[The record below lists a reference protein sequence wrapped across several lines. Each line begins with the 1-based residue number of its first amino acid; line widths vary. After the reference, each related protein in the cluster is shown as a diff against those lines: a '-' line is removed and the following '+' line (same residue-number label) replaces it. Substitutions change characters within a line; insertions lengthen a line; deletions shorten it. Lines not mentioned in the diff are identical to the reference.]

1 MNLLRG
7 YIRLIYKGDGGMK
20 ILGILASHQERGLNA
35 QMLSEV
41 LDNVD
46 SGVETETIYLENY
59 QITPHK
65 YHEDNPVLDELAK
78 KLMDSDVWVF
88 AAPTYFRGL
97 SGVLKNFFDCMRPKF
112 VYFKE
117 NGDTIPGPF
126 KNKHYLSIGSCY
138 VSTTENFLTGVT
150 DEAFRTIDRVMSA
163 AGVIK
168 VGEIVL
174 PGTFGMKTLPNNKKK
189 LCHKYA
195 KKISVRKRKD
205 DSTVKRYIQLFFM
218 IAVMAL
224 LTMGIQIPLA
234 PWVSGNFWLNY
245 LSFTIIFFVL
255 LACILHFVTF
265 MKHRR
270 R

>member
-1 MNLLRG
+1 
-7 YIRLIYKGDGGMK
+7 MK
-20 ILGILASHQERGLNA
+20 ILGILASHQEHGLNA
-35 QMLSEV
+35 QMLDEV
-41 LDNVD
+41 LKNVD
-46 SGVETETIYLENY
+46 SGVKTETIFLENY
-59 QITPHK
+59 DITPHK
-65 YHEDNPVLDELAK
+65 YHEDNPVLDELAQ

-88 AAPTYFRGL
+88 AAPTYWREL

-112 VYFKE
+112 VYFKQ

-126 KNKHYLSIGSCY
+126 RNKHYLSISSCY
-138 VSTTENFLTGVT
+138 VSTLENFVTGVT
-150 DEAFRTIDRVMSA
+150 DDSFKTIDRVMSA

-174 PGTFGMKTLPNNKKK
+174 PNTFGMKAIPYNKKK
-189 LCHKYA
+189 LCQKYA

-218 IAVMAL
+218 IAIMAL
-224 LTMGIQIPLA
+224 ITMGIQLPL
-234 PWVSGNFWLNY
+234 SGWIGNNFWLNY
-245 LSFTIIFFVL
+245 ASFTIIFFVL

-265 MKHRR
+265 VKHRR

>member
-1 MNLLRG
+1 
-7 YIRLIYKGDGGMK
+7 MK
-20 ILGILASHQERGLNA
+20 ILGILASHQEHGLNA
-35 QMLSEV
+35 QMLDEV
-41 LDNVD
+41 LKNVD
-46 SGVETETIYLENY
+46 SGIETETIFLENY
-59 QITPHK
+59 DITPHK
-65 YHEDNPVLDELAK
+65 YHEDNPVLDELAQ
-78 KLMDSDVWVF
+78 KLMDSDVWIF
-88 AAPTYFRGL
+88 AAPTYWREL

-112 VYFKE
+112 VYFKQ

-126 KNKHYLSIGSCY
+126 KNKHYLSISSCY
-138 VSTTENFLTGVT
+138 VSILENFVTGVT
-150 DEAFRTIDRVMSA
+150 DDSFKTIDRVMSA

-174 PGTFGMKTLPNNKKK
+174 PNTFGMKTIPYNKKK
-189 LCHKYA
+189 LCQKYA

-224 LTMGIQIPLA
+224 ITMGIQLPL
-234 PWVSGNFWLNY
+234 SGWIGNNFWLNY
-245 LSFTIIFFVL
+245 TSFTIIFFVL

-265 MKHRR
+265 VKHRR

>member
-1 MNLLRG
+1 
-7 YIRLIYKGDGGMK
+7 MK
-20 ILGILASHQERGLNA
+20 ILGILASHQEHGLNA
-35 QMLSEV
+35 KMLSEV

-46 SGVETETIYLENY
+46 PGVETETIYLENY
-59 QITPHK
+59 EITPHK
-65 YHEDNPVLDELAK
+65 YHEKNPVLDELSQ

-88 AAPTYFRGL
+88 AAPTYFREL
-97 SGVLKNFFDCMRPKF
+97 SGVLKNFFDCMRPKL

-117 NGDTIPGPF
+117 NGDTIPGQF
-126 KNKHYLSIGSCY
+126 KNKHYLSISSCY
-138 VSTTENFLTGVT
+138 VSTLENFLTGVT
-150 DEAFRTIDRVMSA
+150 DESFKTIDRVMSA

-174 PGTFGMKTLPNNKKK
+174 PNTFGMKEIPNNKKE

-195 KKISVRKRKD
+195 KKISVKKRKD

-224 LTMGIQIPLA
+224 ITMGIQLPLQN
-234 PWVSGNFWLNY
+234 WIGTNFWLNY
-245 LSFTIIFFVL
+245 VSFTVIFFVL
-255 LACILHFVTF
+255 LACILHFMTF
-265 MKHRR
+265 VKHRR

>member
-1 MNLLRG
+1 MR
-7 YIRLIYKGDGGMK
+7 MK
-20 ILGILASHQERGLNA
+20 ILGILGSHQENGLNA
-35 QMLSEV
+35 QMLAEV
-41 LDNVD
+41 LKNVD
-46 SGVETETIYLENY
+46 ADVETETIYLENY
-59 QITPHK
+59 DVTPHK
-65 YHEDNPVLDELAK
+65 YHEKNLVLDELAEK
-78 KLMDSDVWVF
+78 MAQSDVWVL
-88 AAPTYFRGL
+88 AAPTYFREL
-97 SGVLKNFFDCMRPKF
+97 SGVMKNFFDCMRPKL

-117 NGDTIPGPF
+117 NGDTIPGQF
-126 KNKHYLSIGSCY
+126 KNKHYLSISSCY
-138 VSTTENFLTGVT
+138 VSSLENFLTGVT
-150 DEAFRTIDRVMSA
+150 DESFKTIDRVMSA

-174 PGTFGMKTLPNNKKK
+174 PGTFGMKEIPDNKKQ

-224 LTMGIQIPLA
+224 ITMGIQIPFKSLIA
-234 PWVSGNFWLNY
+234 DNFWLNY

-265 MKHRR
+265 VKHRR

>member
-1 MNLLRG
+1 
-7 YIRLIYKGDGGMK
+7 MK
-20 ILGILASHQERGLNA
+20 ILGILASHQEHGLNA
-35 QMLSEV
+35 QMLDEV
-41 LDNVD
+41 LKNVD
-46 SGVETETIYLENY
+46 SGVETETIFLENY
-59 QITPHK
+59 DITPHK
-65 YHEDNPVLDELAK
+65 YHEDNPVLDKLAQ

-88 AAPTYFRGL
+88 AAPTYWREL

-112 VYFKE
+112 VYFKQ

-126 KNKHYLSIGSCY
+126 KNKHYLSISSCY
-138 VSTTENFLTGVT
+138 VSTLENFVTGVT
-150 DEAFRTIDRVMSA
+150 DDSFKTIDRVMSA

-174 PGTFGMKTLPNNKKK
+174 PNTFGMKAIPYNKKK
-189 LCHKYA
+189 LCQKYA

-218 IAVMAL
+218 IAIMAL
-224 LTMGIQIPLA
+224 ITMGIQLPL
-234 PWVSGNFWLNY
+234 SGWIGNNFWLNY
-245 LSFTIIFFVL
+245 ASFTIIFFVL

-265 MKHRR
+265 VKHRR

>member
-1 MNLLRG
+1 
-7 YIRLIYKGDGGMK
+7 MK
-20 ILGILASHQERGLNA
+20 ILGILASHQEHGLNA
-35 QMLSEV
+35 QMLDEV
-41 LDNVD
+41 LKNVD
-46 SGVETETIYLENY
+46 SGVETETIFLENY
-59 QITPHK
+59 DITPHK
-65 YHEDNPVLDELAK
+65 YHEDNPVLDELAQ

-88 AAPTYFRGL
+88 AAPTYWREL

-112 VYFKE
+112 VYFKQ

-126 KNKHYLSIGSCY
+126 KNKYYLSISSCY
-138 VSTTENFLTGVT
+138 VSTLENFVTGVT
-150 DEAFRTIDRVMSA
+150 DDSFKTIDRVMSA

-174 PGTFGMKTLPNNKKK
+174 PNTFGMKAIPYNKKK
-189 LCHKYA
+189 LCQKYA

-218 IAVMAL
+218 IAIMAL
-224 LTMGIQIPLA
+224 ITMGIQLPL
-234 PWVSGNFWLNY
+234 SGWIGNNFWLNY
-245 LSFTIIFFVL
+245 ASFTIIFFVL

-265 MKHRR
+265 VKHRR